1 MKIKSIYVIV
11 INTQAGASNSKLIS
25 LTHMGT
31 CCNGKKN
38 TACKRKWVPFLTFL
52 LKTCATSGLGSSFY
66 LRNRGAASIWTILG
80 YRSQ

>member
-31 CCNGKKN
+31 CCYGKKKH
-38 TACKRKWVPFLTFL
+38 CMQKEV
-52 LKTCATSGLGSSFY
+52 GSIPDIFVENMY
-66 LRNRGAASIWTILG
+66 NFRVGK
-80 YRSQ
+80 